1 MSPQPRND
9 HAGPGAGVR
18 DDAREPAAVR
28 VLIVEDD
35 SLLRHALA
43 IALQS
48 DSLDVVASC
57 ATAAEAMAAAR
68 DHVIDA
74 LVTDLDL
81 GARPNG
87 IELAHALRRD
97 DPDLAIVVLTSYADP
112 RLVGTSASQLPPG
125 TEYVMKQSVS
135 HLDAIGQAIA
145 RAVARTTSPVPARDV
160 RGASAVGL
168 TDVQMETLRL
178 VAAGQTNEQIAAERV
193 VTQKSVEVTIAR
205 LSRRLGIPAGRAGNQ
220 RVLLTRAY
228 YELGGQP
235 PRADEPPA

>member
-1 MSPQPRND
+1 MSPHPRTD
-9 HAGPGAGVR
+9 DAGPGDAAR
-18 DDAREPAAVR
+18 YDARHAAVR

-35 SLLRHALA
+35 ALLRSALA
-43 IALQS
+43 GALGS
-48 DSLDVVASC
+48 DAIEVVGSC
-57 ATAAEAMAAAR
+57 ATAAEAMAIAR
-68 DHVIDA
+68 DHAIDA

-87 IELAHALRRD
+87 IELAYALRRD
-97 DPDLAIVVLTSYADP
+97 DPDLAIVMLTSYADP
-112 RLVGTSASQLPPG
+112 RLVGAGASRMPTG
-125 TEYVMKQSVS
+125 TEYLTKQSVS
-135 HLDAIGQAIA
+135 DLDAIGEAIE
-145 RAVARTTSPVPARDV
+145 RAMARTTSPVPARDA

-168 TDVQMETLRL
+168 TNVQMETLRL
-178 VAAGQTNEQIAAERV
+178 VAAGRTNEQIAAERV